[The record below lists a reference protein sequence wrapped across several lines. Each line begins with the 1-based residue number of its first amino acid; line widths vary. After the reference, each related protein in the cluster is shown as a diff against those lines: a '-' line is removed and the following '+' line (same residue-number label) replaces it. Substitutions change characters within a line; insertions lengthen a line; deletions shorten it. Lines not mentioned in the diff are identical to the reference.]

1 MDRGKRIVNWHY
13 GILLGFLI
21 AAACISGCT
30 GDEPAAPKPVTSPV
44 EPGQVVYLT
53 GEVTGE
59 GVLHGTIDTITL
71 TTGLVTGEPPLT
83 MEEVSIIYADAVR
96 TETLI
101 PVEGFRGKPPQG
113 TWGVVA
119 VNGELGSPNNRMEYE
134 EQFVLRLNPSS
145 PLVPRQVIT
154 IIITPKG
161 TTPLTIRRVSP
172 PTISEQNNILANL

>member
-1 MDRGKRIVNWHY
+1 MNTQYVFFIG
-13 GILLGFLI
+13 LLV
-21 AAACISGCT
+21 AAVFFSGCT
-30 GDEPAAPKPVTSPV
+30 GDEPAAPRPVTGPV
-44 EPGQVVYLT
+44 EPGQVLYLT
-53 GEVTGE
+53 GDVTGA

-71 TTGLVTGEPPLT
+71 TTGLVTGEMPLN
-83 MEEVSIIYADAVR
+83 MEDVTIIYADAVR

-101 PVEGFRGKPPQG
+101 PVEGFRGEPPQG

-154 IIITPKG
+154 IIITPEG

-172 PTISEQNNILANL
+172 PTILEQNNILANL

>member
-1 MDRGKRIVNWHY
+1 VNY
-13 GILLGFLI
+13 QYVLLIGILV
-21 AAACISGCT
+21 AAVCISGCT
-30 GDEPAAPKPVTSPV
+30 GDDPAAPKPAAGPV
-44 EPGQVVYLT
+44 EPGQVLYLT
-53 GEVTGE
+53 GQVTGE

-71 TTGLVTGEPPLT
+71 TTGLVTGEPPLN
-83 MEEVSIIYADAVR
+83 MEDVTIIYADAVR

-101 PVEGFRGKPPQG
+101 PVEGFRGEPPQG
-113 TWGVVA
+113 TWSVVA

-172 PTISEQNNILANL
+172 PTILEQNNILANL